1 MQNPLQRIGEFSIMI
16 GRMFSKP
23 EKNSMYWKELLRQ
36 MNQIGVESIPIIAV
50 VALFIGAV
58 TAVQFAYQ
66 IQDFLVP
73 VYYVGFIVRDSMI
86 IEMAPTISC
95 MILAGKVG
103 SNIASELGNMRIT
116 SQIDAIEIMG
126 INSAGY
132 LLGTKILA
140 ALITIPALIIIAAIL
155 GIFGGLFATIA
166 ADISTIQE
174 YERGLR
180 AFFMPFNVRL
190 MLTKGA
196 AFALILS
203 SVSCFQG
210 YYVKG
215 GAIEIGQAS
224 TRAVVLSNILIL
236 IADYFIAFALLK

>member
-1 MQNPLQRIGEFSIMI
+1 MFKVLDKIGSVVLLFGRIFQ
-16 GRMFSKP
+16 KP
-23 EKNSMYWKELLRQ
+23 EKNTMYWQELLRQ
-36 MNQIGVESIPIIAV
+36 MNQIGVESIPIVAV

-66 IQDFLVP
+66 IQDFMVP

-116 SQIDAIEIMG
+116 SQIDAMEIMG
-126 INSAGY
+126 INTPGY
-132 LLGTKILA
+132 LLGSKILA
-140 ALITIPALIIIAAIL
+140 ALITIPALIVIAAFVGML
-155 GIFGGLFATIA
+155 GGLIATVF

-180 AFFMPFNVRL
+180 AWFLPFNVRL
-190 MLTKGA
+190 MMTKGIV
-196 AFALILS
+196 FSIILS
-203 SVSCFQG
+203 SVSCYQG
-210 YYVKG
+210 YTVQG
-215 GAIEIGQAS
+215 GAIQIGQAS